1 MGQSSI
7 FGRSPDPLLGRE
19 MANIVAASALEAR
32 GLVMQSIIHPSP
44 ILTRLAL
51 TVAVAMLLM
60 VPISHA
66 TADTLVVDLPLE
78 DGGSQRV
85 LYASPA
91 NPPRAALI
99 MLPGGNGIVEIA
111 NDGSIRRMGGNF
123 LLRTLP
129 LWQAQGFAVAVLSP
143 PNGMSLLSHRH
154 TLAYAAT
161 IGQAVDFVRSRANV
175 PVWLVGTSQGS
186 TAAVGAGA
194 RLGGKVA
201 GIVVTSS
208 VTGRSSS
215 GETLFDSEPGLVAVP
230 ALIVANTG
238 DACPGS
244 PPGDAPKIAAALAHA
259 PRKEVVYMQ
268 SVAIEGPPCE
278 AMSPHG
284 YLGIEAAT
292 VERITQWIGA
302 TTGR

>member
-1 MGQSSI
+1 MV
-7 FGRSPDPLLGRE
+7 L
-19 MANIVAASALEAR
+19 AVAA
-32 GLVMQSIIHPSP
+32 G
-44 ILTRLAL
+44 
-51 TVAVAMLLM
+51 MLLI
-60 VPISHA
+60 VPASRA
-66 TADTLVVDLPLE
+66 TAETFVTDLPLE

-85 LYASPA
+85 LYAAPA
-91 NPPRAALI
+91 NPRGALV
-99 MLPGGNGIVEIA
+99 MLPGGNGMVEIG
-111 NDGSIRRMGGNF
+111 NDGSIRRMGQNF

-129 LWQAQGFAVAVLSP
+129 LWQAQGFAVAVITP
-143 PNGMSLLSHRH
+143 PNGMSLFGHRH
-154 TLAYAAT
+154 TRPMPP
-161 IGQAVDFVRSRANV
+161 RSARRSTRPRRANV

-186 TAAVGAGA
+186 TAAVGGGA
-194 RLGGKVA
+194 RLGGKLA
-201 GIVVTSS
+201 GIVMTSS

-238 DACPGS
+238 DACPAS

-268 SVAIEGPPCE
+268 SIAIEGQPCE

-284 YLGIEAAT
+284 YFGIETAT
-292 VERITQWIGA
+292 VERIAAWIGA

>member
-1 MGQSSI
+1 MQPKSTLS
-7 FGRSPDPLLGRE
+7 RLVL
-19 MANIVAASALEAR
+19 AVAA
-32 GLVMQSIIHPSP
+32 G
-44 ILTRLAL
+44 
-51 TVAVAMLLM
+51 MLLI
-60 VPISHA
+60 VPASRA
-66 TADTLVVDLPLE
+66 TAETFVTDLPLE

-85 LYASPA
+85 LYAAPA
-91 NPPRAALI
+91 NPRGALV
-99 MLPGGNGIVEIA
+99 MLPGGNGMVEIG
-111 NDGSIRRMGGNF
+111 NDGSIRRMGQNF

-129 LWQAQGFAVAVLSP
+129 LWQAQGFAVAVITP
-143 PNGMSLLSHRH
+143 PNGMSLFGHRH
-154 TLAYAAT
+154 TPAYAAT

-186 TAAVGAGA
+186 TAAVGGGA

-201 GIVVTSS
+201 GIVVASS

-238 DACPGS
+238 DACPAS

-268 SVAIEGPPCE
+268 STAIEGQPCE
-278 AMSPHG
+278 GMSPHG
-284 YLGIEAAT
+284 YFGIEAAT
-292 VERITQWIGA
+292 VERIAEWIGA
-302 TTGR
+302 TTRR

>member
-1 MGQSSI
+1 MQPKSTLS
-7 FGRSPDPLLGRE
+7 RLVL
-19 MANIVAASALEAR
+19 AVAA
-32 GLVMQSIIHPSP
+32 G
-44 ILTRLAL
+44 
-51 TVAVAMLLM
+51 MLLI
-60 VPISHA
+60 VPASRA
-66 TADTLVVDLPLE
+66 TAETFVTDLPLE

-85 LYASPA
+85 LYAAPA
-91 NPPRAALI
+91 NPRGALV
-99 MLPGGNGIVEIA
+99 MLPGGNGMVEIG
-111 NDGSIRRMGGNF
+111 NDGSIRRMGQNF

-129 LWQAQGFAVAVLSP
+129 LWQAQGFAVAVITP
-143 PNGMSLLSHRH
+143 PNGMSLFGHRH
-154 TLAYAAT
+154 TPAYAAT
-161 IGQAVDFVRSRANV
+161 IGQAVDFVRGRANV

-186 TAAVGAGA
+186 TAAVGGGA
-194 RLGGKVA
+194 RLGGKIA
-201 GIVVTSS
+201 GIVVASS

-238 DACPGS
+238 DVCPAS

-268 SVAIEGPPCE
+268 SIAIEGQPCE

-284 YLGIEAAT
+284 YFGIETAT
-292 VERITQWIGA
+292 VERIAAWIGA

>member
-1 MGQSSI
+1 MQSMIDPHGEERRAQSSAGCRTTHRVHATEI
-7 FGRSPDPLLGRE
+7 HSEPYLAL
-19 MANIVAASALEAR
+19 AVAA
-32 GLVMQSIIHPSP
+32 G
-44 ILTRLAL
+44 
-51 TVAVAMLLM
+51 MLLIA
-60 VPISHA
+60 PASPA
-66 TADTLVVDLPLE
+66 TAETFVTDLPLE

-85 LYASPA
+85 LYAAPA
-91 NPPRAALI
+91 NPRAALV
-99 MLPGGNGIVEIA
+99 MLPGGNGMVEIG

-129 LWQAQGFAVAVLSP
+129 LWQAQGFAVAVLTP
-143 PNGMSLLSHRH
+143 PNGMSLLGHRH
-154 TLAYAAT
+154 TPAYAAT

-186 TAAVGAGA
+186 TAAVGGGA
-194 RLGGKVA
+194 RLGGKLA
-201 GIVVTSS
+201 GIVVASS

-238 DACPGS
+238 DACPAS

-284 YLGIEAAT
+284 YFGIEAAT
-292 VERITQWIGA
+292 VERIAEWIGA

>member
-1 MGQSSI
+1 
-7 FGRSPDPLLGRE
+7 
-19 MANIVAASALEAR
+19 
-32 GLVMQSIIHPSP
+32 MQPIIHPSP

-60 VPISHA
+60 VPTSHA

-91 NPPRAALI
+91 NPPRAALV
-99 MLPGGNGIVEIA
+99 MLPGGNGIVEIG

-143 PNGMSLLSHRH
+143 PNGMSLLGHRH
-154 TLAYAAT
+154 TPAYAAT

-302 TTGR
+302 ITGR

>member
-1 MGQSSI
+1 
-7 FGRSPDPLLGRE
+7 
-19 MANIVAASALEAR
+19 
-32 GLVMQSIIHPSP
+32 MQPMMRPRP

-51 TVAVAMLLM
+51 TAAAAILLM
-60 VPISHA
+60 VPASHA
-66 TADTLVVDLPLE
+66 TADTLIVDLPLE
-78 DGGSQRV
+78 DGGAQRV
-85 LYASPA
+85 FYDSPA
-91 NPPRAALI
+91 NPRAALI
-99 MLPGGNGIVEIA
+99 MLPGGDGIVEIG
-111 NDGSIRRMGGNF
+111 NDGSIRRMGRNF
-123 LLRTLP
+123 LLRTLS

-143 PNGMSLLSHRH
+143 PNGMSLLGHRH
-154 TLAYAAT
+154 TPAYAAT
-161 IGQAVDFVRSRANV
+161 IGQAVDFVRSRANI
-175 PVWLVGTSQGS
+175 PIWLVGTSQGS
-186 TAAVGAGA
+186 IAAVGAGA

-215 GETLFDSEPGLVAVP
+215 GETIFDGDPGLVAVP

-268 SVAIEGPPCE
+268 SIAIEGAPCE

-302 TTGR
+302 AAR